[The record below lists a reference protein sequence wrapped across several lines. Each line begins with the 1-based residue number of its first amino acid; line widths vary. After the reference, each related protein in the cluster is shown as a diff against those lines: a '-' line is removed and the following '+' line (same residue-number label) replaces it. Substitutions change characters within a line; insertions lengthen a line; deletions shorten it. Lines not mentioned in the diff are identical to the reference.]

1 MPETLLL
8 QLVSPERLLVEE
20 QVTEVQVPA
29 RDGYI
34 GVLPGHAPL
43 LSELKPGGVLTYNT
57 ASGQAKTLAVYG
69 GFVEVLQGS
78 VRVLA
83 DAAEF
88 ATEIDRPKAQQ
99 RLQESTKRLE
109 SGPAEPPSGEAAD
122 PAVALAE
129 MMRAQAA
136 VDASAKT

>member
-20 QVTEVQVPA
+20 QVTEAQIPA

-43 LSELKPGGVLTYNT
+43 LSELKPGGVMTYVAN
-57 ASGQAKTLAVYG
+57 GQTKTLAVYG
-69 GFVEVLQGS
+69 GFVEVLGDS

-88 ATEIDRPKAQQ
+88 STEIDKAKAQQ
-99 RLQESTKRLE
+99 RLDEAMKRMANPPADVPGTES
-109 SGPAEPPSGEAAD
+109 PD

-136 VDASAKT
+136 VDASAKA

>member
-57 ASGQAKTLAVYG
+57 AGGQTKTLAVYG
-69 GFVEVLQGS
+69 GFVEVLQES
-78 VRVLA
+78 VRVLS

-88 ATEIDRPKAQQ
+88 ASEIDRAKAQQ
-99 RLQESTKRLE
+99 RLQESMKRLE
-109 SGPAEPPSGEAAD
+109 SGPA
-122 PAVALAE
+122 
-129 MMRAQAA
+129 
-136 VDASAKT
+136 